1 MKACVRN
8 AEGSFIAW
16 KKCREGKIVKLLI
29 PEYAERKGN
38 SVYNCRVSEAV
49 VMEIY
54 DKYGN
59 SAVEAV
65 SRYNKEFKYVKG
77 AKVIAEKLDP
87 KRFSDVLGI
96 YFVFSRADAEAIH
109 DREEAEED

>member
-77 AKVIAEKLDP
+77 AKQEKTISSLLHFP
-87 KRFSDVLGI
+87 YGTN
-96 YFVFSRADAEAIH
+96 
-109 DREEAEED
+109 